1 LLLRLICYIKGYL
14 RIRIAGYSTERFLN
28 ACRHRG
34 IYLWGLQ
41 AVSGAYEMNIS
52 ISGFRKLKPII
63 RKTGTKVTIIKRSGL
78 PFYLFRYRKR
88 KLFFAGSFCF
98 VFLIFWMSHYIWNI
112 DITGN
117 STRTD
122 ETLLEFL
129 KTKSV
134 HNGMAKKSVDCQ
146 RIVKDIRKEYD
157 DIIWVSASI
166 KGTRLIIQVKEN
178 EDSPAVSVNKTG
190 NKNKK
195 DMETVRQPVDIVADK
210 DCTIVSAIVR
220 NGLLNTKIGA
230 KIKKGDVL
238 VSGQIPVNNDAGEII
253 GYQYHISDAD
263 IIGKAVLNYE
273 DSCLNTC
280 IEKEEYEI
288 CKKEYSLKIGN
299 MRFTYGGVK
308 NNYDAFTMSGQQ
320 WQFKIFDN
328 FFFPV
333 YWTQREAIPYKPHEK
348 QRQKEEIQQIL
359 TERFVRYCEDLEKK
373 GVEIIENDVKIYTGT
388 EESSARGSLTV
399 TMPIGRK
406 KASELLEIPEKK
418 EDTEKETGERTN
430 GNDGSSH

>member
-1 LLLRLICYIKGYL
+1 MLSRLICYIRGYL

-52 ISGFRKLKPII
+52 VKGFRKLKPII

-88 KLFFAGSFCF
+88 KLFFAGAFGF
-98 VFLIFWMSHYIWNI
+98 VFLVFWMSHYIWNI

-134 HNGMAKKSVDCQ
+134 QNGMAKSHVDCQ

-166 KGTRLIIQVKEN
+166 QGTRLIIQVKEN
-178 EDSPAVSVNKTG
+178 EDSPSVNSNGSEKQDDG
-190 NKNKK
+190 KN
-195 DMETVRQPVDIVADK
+195 ESVSQPVDIVADRN
-210 DCTIVSAIVR
+210 CTIESAIVR
-220 NGLLNTKIGA
+220 NGLLQAEIGTKV
-230 KIKKGDVL
+230 KKGDVL
-238 VSGQIPVNNDAGEII
+238 VSGQIPVNNDAGEVI

-263 IIGKAVLNYE
+263 IIGKTSLKYE
-273 DSCLNTC
+273 DFCPNTY

-288 CKKEYSLKIGN
+288 CKQECFIKIGN
-299 MRFTYGGVK
+299 IRFTLGGIK
-308 NNYDAFTMSGQQ
+308 NDYEDFTMSGQQ
-320 WQFKIFDN
+320 WQLKIFDN

-333 YWTQREAIPYKPHEK
+333 YWGERWAIPYRPHEK

-373 GVEIIENDVKIYTGT
+373 GVEIIENDVKIYTGQI
-388 EESSARGSLTV
+388 ESSAKGNLTV
-399 TMPIGRK
+399 RMPIGK
-406 KASELLEIPEKK
+406 EKASKLLKVPEKK
-418 EDTEKETGERTN
+418 EDTEKETGEKTD
-430 GNDGSSH
+430 GNDGDGH